1 MTATPRRKT
10 KGRYVAYMRVST
22 KDQKEGLPAQRQAI
36 TTWAAKEGVVISE
49 WYEEV
54 VSGKL
59 DLYQRPELVRA
70 VGLLKEGDKLVVV
83 RRDRLARNI
92 VTAAI
97 CEKMAAKVGATIIAT
112 DGGDFGDGPEGLLLR
127 TIIDAIGEYE
137 RMLII
142 ARTKAA
148 LTAKKMR
155 GEVIG
160 GIPYGQRV
168 IEGTKL
174 LAPNP
179 KEQAVIARILEL
191 RRAGTTHHGIVAALN
206 ESGERTRKGTP
217 WRLILVQ
224 RILSDNGLTTPGAR
238 ALWGTKRHLRA
249 PTGRPPGRPKGSK
262 TKRKVAPR
270 PKVPK
275 GNLPP
280 E

>member
-1 MTATPRRKT
+1 MAATPRVK

-36 TTWAAKEGVVISE
+36 TTWAAREGVTISE
-49 WYEEV
+49 WFEEV

-160 GIPYGQRV
+160 GIPYGQRL

-224 RILSDNGLTTPGAR
+224 RILADHGMTAVGERAR
-238 ALWGTKRHLRA
+238 WGSLRKRR

-262 TKRKVAPR
+262 TKRKAAPR
-270 PKVPK
+270 PKVAK
-275 GNLPP
+275 RDTPP

>member
-49 WYEEV
+49 WFEEV

-70 VGLLKEGDKLVVV
+70 VGLLKDGDKLVVV

-142 ARTKAA
+142 ARTKAV
-148 LTAKKMR
+148 LTAKKQR

-160 GIPYGQRV
+160 GVPYGQKL

-174 LAPNP
+174 LMPCAP
-179 KEQAVIARILEL
+179 EQAIIDRILEL
-191 RRAGTTHHGIVAALN
+191 RRAGTTHQRIVDTLN
-206 ESGERTRKGTP
+206 ESGTFTRKGTP

-224 RILSDNGLTTPGAR
+224 RILADHGMTAIGERAR
-238 ALWGTKRHLRA
+238 WGSLRKRR

-270 PKVPK
+270 PKVAK
-275 GNLPP
+275 GNAPP